1 MESPPDDSASARS
14 VAAGFLAEH
23 CPWADPAAVQL
34 VVTELTANAQQHTAG
49 WWRLR
54 LRAEDDEFTVELDDS
69 STRLPEARVPD
80 FGGRGGFGWPMVLR
94 LAGRVEVRRHARGK
108 TVRAVWSRPAI
119 AADPAAAA

>member
-14 VAAGFLAEH
+14 VTAGFLAEH

-34 VVTELTANAQQHTAG
+34 VVTELTANALQHTAG